1 MIYIIMPGN
10 QNKKINTISGKSF
23 DEVRNQLLKRTV
35 RLKERISKRYDDLSQ
50 QSTLDHVR
58 SLLEDLKKKEEDD
71 TNLIR
76 KTIETGTMKSGDFD
90 KPSTNYELLDH
101 IISED
106 LDDPDPND
114 LQSVLLSAMKMSN
127 DLHKVLLIMSEEY
140 KMAGI
145 SNFLKV
151 LAEHEMENKN
161 RLVDIYD
168 ELINKDYW

>member
-1 MIYIIMPGN
+1 MINTIMPGN
-10 QNKKINTISGKSF
+10 QTNRIGTISGKSF
-23 DEVRNQLLKRTV
+23 DEVRNQLLRRTV
-35 RLKERISKRYDDLSQ
+35 RLKERISQRYDKLSQ
-50 QSTLDHVR
+50 QSALDNVR
-58 SLLEDLKKKEEDD
+58 SLLEELKKKEEED
-71 TNLIR
+71 THLIK
-76 KTIETGTMKSGDFD
+76 KTIETGTLKSGDFD
-90 KPSTNYELLDH
+90 KPSGNYELLDH
-101 IISED
+101 IISEN
-106 LDDPDPND
+106 LEDPDPND

-145 SNFLKV
+145 SNFLRI

>member
-1 MIYIIMPGN
+1 MIIINMPGHKN
-10 QNKKINTISGKSF
+10 NMNTISGKSF
-23 DEVRNQLLKRTV
+23 DEVRNQLLRRTV
-35 RLKERISKRYDDLSQ
+35 RLKERISQRYDALSQ
-50 QSTLDHVR
+50 QSNLDHVK
-58 SLLEDLKKKEEDD
+58 SLLVELKIKEEED
-71 TNLIR
+71 THLIQ
-76 KTIETGTMKSGDFD
+76 KTIETGIINSGDYD
-90 KPSTNYELLDH
+90 KSSGNYELLDH

-106 LDDPDPND
+106 LEDPDPND

-145 SNFLKV
+145 SKFLKT

-161 RLVDIYD
+161 RLVDVYD